1 MPILQKND
9 QQAVRQR
16 FDLEIKRDVNLTL
29 YTQRDI
35 GGLFIPGRECRSCEP
50 TQQLLEELS
59 ALSPKIHLEVK
70 DFYSSQED
78 AKASGVEK
86 IPGIIIGADAG
97 DNVRFYGLPSG
108 FEFALLLDTII
119 AASNKQSPLQL
130 ETRRRL
136 KRLRQDV
143 HIQVFVTPTC
153 KFCPAVAR
161 VAHAMAMESPRILT
175 DVVEIQEFPHLRQVY
190 QVMGVPK
197 TVINDTLQ
205 FVGAV
210 SEEVL
215 LRRLLEAVGE
225 EQPQADEAGY
235 VSDQTTPVA

>member
-1 MPILQKND
+1 MPILNQKD
-9 QQAVRQR
+9 QQTVEQR
-16 FDLEIKRDVNLTL
+16 FAVELKRDVTLTL
-29 YTQRDI
+29 YTQRSI
-35 GGLFIPGRECRSCEP
+35 GGLFIPGRECRSCGP

-70 DFYSSQED
+70 DFYSDQED
-78 AKASGVEK
+78 ATARGVEK
-86 IPGIIIGADAG
+86 IPGLIISADSS

-108 FEFALLLDTII
+108 FEFPLLLDAII
-119 AASNKQSPLQL
+119 SASHKRSPLTL

-136 KRLRQDV
+136 KRLKQDV

-153 KFCPAVAR
+153 QYCPAMAR
-161 VAHAMAMESPRILT
+161 LAHAMAMESPRILT
-175 DVVEIQEFPHLRQVY
+175 DVVEIQEFTHLAQLY

-210 SEEVL
+210 SEEVF
-215 LRRLLEAVGE
+215 LRRILEALGE
-225 EQPQADEAGY
+225 EQPQAEQETL
-235 VSDQTTPVA
+235 VSDQTTPIA